1 MQQEKTKF
9 VGQPLERVEDA
20 ALLSGHG
27 RFVDDLAVR
36 ADTLAAAIVRSP
48 HAHAEIRGI
57 DVAAALALPGVAAV
71 LTGEDIRKLSDPFLV
86 VIKQPM
92 EQWSLAVDRVR
103 YVGEPVALV
112 LAADR
117 YRAEDA
123 ADLVEVSYQPLPPA
137 VDPKLAARDDA
148 PLLFEQMGTNV
159 ASARKFSYGDPDKAF
174 AEADKVLTLEV
185 EYPRNSLTPIECFA
199 VVAEYHPGEGVF
211 DVMSNFQGPFTTQ
224 PVMARALRVAGTGLR
239 LRAPPN
245 SGGSF
250 GVKQSVFPYIVLM
263 AIAARQTGR
272 PVKWI
277 EDRLEHLTAG
287 NSAPNRVTT
296 ISAAVKADGKVTALR
311 LDHLDD
317 YGAFLR
323 SPMPGPIYRMH
334 GASTGAYDIR
344 HLAIDVRVVMTNKMP
359 AGLVRGFGGPQLYY
373 ALERLMHRIAVEL
386 QLDPLAVIRR
396 NLIAAES
403 FPYRAAAGALLDSG
417 DYATAIATAVESGGL
432 AELKRRRERAR
443 AEGRLYGIGHAAIV
457 EPGMSN
463 LGYLS
468 TILTAEER
476 DKAGP
481 KNGAVSMATV
491 NVDPLGAVSVNADT
505 VPQGQGHATVLSQIV
520 ADELGLRPSDI
531 TTALDLDTHK
541 DPWSI
546 AAGSYSCR
554 FTPGTAVAAKIA
566 AGKIRDKL
574 ARIAAPMLNVPAGAV
589 EFGGGKIFAADNP
602 DNALKFSR
610 VAGVTHWAPATMPD
624 GMEQGMRETG
634 VWSPPQID
642 ATNAQDQTNSSLTYG
657 FVFDFCGV
665 EIDPDTGQTRIDRYV
680 TMHDSG
686 KLLNPLIA
694 DGQILGA
701 FVQGL
706 GAALY
711 EEFIYDEDGNFLS
724 GTFSDYLVPSA
735 CEAVEPLILHMETPS
750 PFTPLS
756 AKGLAEGNCMSTPV
770 CVANAVCDALAI
782 EHITLPLS
790 PAKVAALIHGEEPP
804 PPAAAAIDEAARS
817 PVGAKLGSGPGSGP
831 GTGLSGTGETLIPA
845 PPETVW
851 RTLLDPDALA
861 AVIPGCDRL
870 ELTGE
875 NEYRATV
882 SLGVGPVRGR
892 FVATVKLSELEPP
905 RAATL
910 SGGLDG
916 PLGSAVGSG
925 RVHLE
930 PAPEGTK
937 VGYTYEVAIGGKVA
951 AVGGRMLEGAARILV
966 KQFFERLAAQ
976 IGGAPTAAAAPRWQ
990 WWRRLLAWLG
1000 GAS

>member
-1 MQQEKTKF
+1 MQQEKAKF

-20 ALLSGHG
+20 ALLAGGG
-27 RFVDDLAVR
+27 RFVDDLPVR

-57 DVAAALALPGVAAV
+57 DTASALAQPGVVAV
-71 LTGEDIRKLSDPFLV
+71 LTGEDIRELSDPFLI

-92 EQWSLAVDRVR
+92 QQWSLAVERVR

-117 YRAEDA
+117 YLAEDA
-123 ADLVEVSYQPLPPA
+123 ADLVVASYQPLPA
-137 VDPKLAARDDA
+137 AIDPKTAADDDA
-148 PLLFEQMGTNV
+148 PRLFDQMGGNI
-159 ASARKFSYGDPDKAF
+159 ASARQFSYGDPEKAF
-174 AEADKVLTLEV
+174 AGADRIVELEV
-185 EYPRNSLTPIECFA
+185 EYPRNSLTPMECFA
-199 VVAEYHPGEGVF
+199 VVAEYHPGDGVF
-211 DVMSNFQGPFTTQ
+211 DVMSNFQGPFTTH

-263 AIAARQTGR
+263 AIAARKVGR

-296 ISAAVKADGKVTALR
+296 IAAAVKADGKVVGLR

-317 YGAFLR
+317 YGAYLR

-334 GASTGAYDIR
+334 GASTGAYDIQN
-344 HLAIDVRVVMTNKMP
+344 LAIDVRVVMTNKMP

-386 QLDPLAVIRR
+386 RLDPLAVIRR
-396 NLIAAES
+396 NLIAPES
-403 FPYRAAAGALLDSG
+403 FPYRAAAGALFDSG
-417 DYATAIATAVESGGL
+417 NYPGAIDAAVEKGGL
-432 AELKRRRERAR
+432 ADLMRRRDQAR
-443 AEGRLYGIGHAAIV
+443 AEGRLYGIGYAAVV

-476 DKAGP
+476 NRAGP

-520 ADELGLRPSDI
+520 ADELGLKPGDI

-554 FTPGTAVAAKIA
+554 FTPGTAVAAKLA
-566 AGKIRDKL
+566 AAKIRAKL
-574 ARIAAPMLNVPAGAV
+574 TRIAAPLLNVPADAI
-589 EFGGGKIFAADNP
+589 EFGDGKIFAADNP

-634 VWSPPQID
+634 IWSPPQID
-642 ATNAQDQTNSSLTYG
+642 ATNDQDQTNSSLTYG
-657 FVFDFCGV
+657 FVFDYCGV
-665 EIDPDTGQTRIDRYV
+665 EVDRDTGQTRIDRYV

-686 KLLNPLIA
+686 RLLNPLIA
-694 DGQILGA
+694 EGQILGS
-701 FVQGL
+701 FVQGI

-711 EEFIYDEDGNFLS
+711 EEFVYDEDGSFLS

-735 CEAVEPLILHMETPS
+735 SEAVEPLILHMETPS
-750 PFTPLS
+750 PFTPLG

-770 CVANAVCDALAI
+770 CIANAVCDALDV
-782 EHITLPLS
+782 EHVTLPLT
-790 PAKVAALIHGEEPP
+790 PARISALIHDDEPP
-804 PPAAAAIDEAARS
+804 PPNVAVLPPKAATAAAPA
-817 PVGAKLGSGPGSGP
+817 P
-831 GTGLSGTGETLIPA
+831 GLSGTGETIIHA
-845 PPETVW
+845 APETVW
-851 RTLLDPDALA
+851 NTLLDPAALVA
-861 AVIPGCDRL
+861 IIPGCHSLDQIA
-870 ELTGE
+870 E

-892 FVATVKLSELEPP
+892 FEASVKLSDLDAP
-905 RAATL
+905 RMATL

-916 PLGSAVGSG
+916 PLGSAAGSG
-925 RVHLE
+925 RVSLE
-930 PAPEGTK
+930 PAPEGTR
-937 VGYTYEVAIGGKVA
+937 VGYTYEVRISGKVA
-951 AVGGRMLEGAARILV
+951 AIGGRMLESASRILV
-966 KQFFERLAAQ
+966 QQFFERLAAQ
-976 IGGAPTAAAAPRWQ
+976 IGGRPIAARRSWWQ
-990 WWRRLLAWLG
+990 RLLAWLG
-1000 GAS
+1000 AGS

>member
-1 MQQEKTKF
+1 
-9 VGQPLERVEDA
+9 
-20 ALLSGHG
+20 
-27 RFVDDLAVR
+27 
-36 ADTLAAAIVRSP
+36 
-48 HAHAEIRGI
+48 
-57 DVAAALALPGVAAV
+57 
-71 LTGEDIRKLSDPFLV
+71 
-86 VIKQPM
+86 
-92 EQWSLAVDRVR
+92 
-103 YVGEPVALV
+103 
-112 LAADR
+112 
-117 YRAEDA
+117 
-123 ADLVEVSYQPLPPA
+123 PA
-137 VDPKLAARDDA
+137 VDPRLATGDDA
-148 PLLFEQMGTNV
+148 PLLFERMGGNV
-159 ASARKFSYGDPDKAF
+159 ASERRFSYGDPDKAF
-174 AEADKVLTLEV
+174 ADADKVLELEV
-185 EYPRNSLTPIECFA
+185 EYPRNSLTPMECFA
-199 VVAEYHPGEGVF
+199 VLAEYHPGEGVF
-211 DVMSNFQGPFTTQ
+211 DVMSNFQGPFTTH
-224 PVMARALRVAGTGLR
+224 PVMARALRVAGAGLR

-263 AIAARQTGR
+263 AIAARKTGR

-287 NSAPNRVTT
+287 NSAPNRVTK
-296 ISAAVKADGKVTALR
+296 ISAAVRADGKVIGLR

-334 GASTGAYDIR
+334 GASTGAYDIQN
-344 HLAIDVRVVMTNKMP
+344 LAINVRVVMTNKMP

-386 QLDPLAVIRR
+386 GLDPLDVIRR
-396 NLIAAES
+396 NLIEAGS
-403 FPYRAAAGALLDSG
+403 FPYRAAAGALFDSG
-417 DYATAIATAVESGGL
+417 DYAGAVDIAVEEGGL
-432 AELKRRRERAR
+432 SALKRRRDQAR
-443 AEGRLYGIGHAAIV
+443 AEGRLYGIGYAAVV

-476 DKAGP
+476 DRAGP

-566 AGKIRDKL
+566 AGKIRAKL
-574 ARIAAPMLNVPAGAV
+574 SRIAAPMLNVPANAV
-589 EFGGGKIFAADNP
+589 EFGEGRIFAADNP

-624 GMEQGMRETG
+624 DMEQGMRETG

-686 KLLNPLIA
+686 RLLNPLIA
-694 DGQILGA
+694 EGQILGS
-701 FVQGL
+701 FIQGL

-711 EEFIYDEDGNFLS
+711 EEFVYDEEGNFLS

-735 CEAVEPLILHMETPS
+735 CEAVEPLILHMETAS
-750 PFTPLS
+750 PFTPLG
-756 AKGLAEGNCMSTPV
+756 AKGLAEGNCISTPV
-770 CVANAVCDALAI
+770 CLANAVCDALDI
-782 EHITLPLS
+782 QHITLPLT
-790 PAKVAALIHGEEPP
+790 PAKVAELIHGEEPP
-804 PPAAAAIDEAARS
+804 PPA
-817 PVGAKLGSGPGSGP
+817 G
-831 GTGLSGTGETLIPA
+831 
-845 PPETVW
+845 
-851 RTLLDPDALA
+851 
-861 AVIPGCDRL
+861 
-870 ELTGE
+870 
-875 NEYRATV
+875 
-882 SLGVGPVRGR
+882 
-892 FVATVKLSELEPP
+892 
-905 RAATL
+905 
-910 SGGLDG
+910 
-916 PLGSAVGSG
+916 
-925 RVHLE
+925 
-930 PAPEGTK
+930 
-937 VGYTYEVAIGGKVA
+937 
-951 AVGGRMLEGAARILV
+951 
-966 KQFFERLAAQ
+966 
-976 IGGAPTAAAAPRWQ
+976 
-990 WWRRLLAWLG
+990 
-1000 GAS
+1000 

>member
-20 ALLSGHG
+20 ALLTGRG
-27 RFVDDLAVR
+27 RFVDDLPVR
-36 ADTLAAAIVRSP
+36 ADTLAAAILRSP

-57 DVAAALALPGVAAV
+57 DVAAALAQPGVVAV
-71 LTGEDIRKLSDPFLV
+71 LTGEDIRELSEPFLV

-92 EQWSLAVDRVR
+92 DQWSLAVDRVR

-117 YRAEDA
+117 YQAEDA
-123 ADLVEVSYQPLPPA
+123 ADHVQVSYLPLPPA
-137 VDPKLAARDDA
+137 VDPRLATGDDA
-148 PLLFEQMGTNV
+148 PLLFERMGGNV
-159 ASARKFSYGDPDKAF
+159 ASERRFSYGDPDKAF
-174 AEADKVLTLEV
+174 ADADKVLELEV
-185 EYPRNSLTPIECFA
+185 EYPRNSLTPMECFA
-199 VVAEYHPGEGVF
+199 VLAEYHPGEGVF
-211 DVMSNFQGPFTTQ
+211 DVMSNFQGPFTTH
-224 PVMARALRVAGTGLR
+224 PVMARALRVAGAGLR

-263 AIAARQTGR
+263 AIAARKTGR

-287 NSAPNRVTT
+287 NSAPNRVTK
-296 ISAAVKADGKVTALR
+296 ISAAVRADGKVIGLR

-334 GASTGAYDIR
+334 GASTGAYDIQN
-344 HLAIDVRVVMTNKMP
+344 LAINVRVVMTNKMP

-386 QLDPLAVIRR
+386 GLDPLDVIRR
-396 NLIAAES
+396 NLIEAGS
-403 FPYRAAAGALLDSG
+403 FPYRAAAGALFDSG
-417 DYATAIATAVESGGL
+417 DYAGAVDIAVEEGGL
-432 AELKRRRERAR
+432 SALKRRRDQAR
-443 AEGRLYGIGHAAIV
+443 AEGRLYGIGYAAVV

-476 DKAGP
+476 DRAGP

-566 AGKIRDKL
+566 AGKIRAKL
-574 ARIAAPMLNVPAGAV
+574 SRIAAPMLNVPANAV
-589 EFGGGKIFAADNP
+589 EFGEGRIFAADNP

-624 GMEQGMRETG
+624 DMEQGMRETG

-686 KLLNPLIA
+686 RLLNPLIA
-694 DGQILGA
+694 EGQILGS
-701 FVQGL
+701 FIQGL

-711 EEFIYDEDGNFLS
+711 EEFVYDEEGNFLS

-735 CEAVEPLILHMETPS
+735 CEAVEPLILHMETAS
-750 PFTPLS
+750 PFTPLG
-756 AKGLAEGNCMSTPV
+756 AKGLAEGNCISTPV
-770 CVANAVCDALAI
+770 CLANAVCDALDI
-782 EHITLPLS
+782 QHITLPLT
-790 PAKVAALIHGEEPP
+790 PAKVAELIHGEEPP
-804 PPAAAAIDEAARS
+804 PPAGATGAAQ
-817 PVGAKLGSGPGSGP
+817 AKTGP
-831 GTGLSGTGETLIPA
+831 GTGLRGAGETLIPA

-851 RTLLDPDALA
+851 RTLLDPAALA
-861 AVIPGCDRL
+861 ATIPGCDRL
-870 ELTGE
+870 DLVDE

-892 FVATVKLSELEPP
+892 FVAWVKLSDLDAP

-925 RVHLE
+925 QIRLD
-930 PAPEGTK
+930 PAGMATR
-937 VGYTYEVAIGGKVA
+937 VGYTYEVTISGKVA
-951 AVGGRMLEGAARILV
+951 AVGSRMLESASRLLV

-976 IGGAPTAAAAPRWQ
+976 IGGQPLTAAAP

-1000 GAS
+1000 VTS